1 MNCQKFES
9 IVSELARSQIMEV
22 DDRGEAVA
30 HSGECASCR
39 LRLRNEEML
48 TRGLR
53 ALALETESAHAPNRI
68 EQQLLV
74 TFRERKVLQFA
85 SLAKSRRAYWLTAAA
100 AVLLIVASVAAVR
113 WRVEKPARPTTGQTA
128 IDNRKNVPEKL
139 IVDNSP
145 KPGTKNQKASATT
158 QKTKLAARNLMAKL
172 RPLDASKKAIALAA
186 NSIANERAKEIATEF
201 MPLGYLNAANFQD
214 GGQIVRVELPRS
226 AMASFGLPVNME
238 RYNERV
244 KADVLLGVDGVA
256 HAIRFVQ

>member
-22 DDRGEAVA
+22 ENRDEALA
-30 HSGECASCR
+30 HSGECALCR

-48 TRGLR
+48 SRGLR

-74 TFRERKVLQFA
+74 AFRGREVLHFD
-85 SLAKSRRAYWLTAAA
+85 SFTKSRRSYWLVAAA
-100 AVLLIVASVAAVR
+100 AVLLIVAGVAAVR
-113 WRVEKPARPTTGQTA
+113 WRIEKPERQTTGQTA
-128 IDNRKNVPEKL
+128 GNTRKNVPENL
-139 IVDNSP
+139 VGDDSP
-145 KPGTKNQKASATT
+145 KPGPENQKGPATAR
-158 QKTKLAARNLMAKL
+158 KPKRNARNVMAKL
-172 RPLDASKKAIALAA
+172 RPLDASGKTTAPAA
-186 NSIANERAKEIATEF
+186 NSIATGSAREIATEF
-201 MPLGYLNAANFQD
+201 MPLGYLNAVIFQD
-214 GGQIVRVELPRS
+214 GGQIVRVQLPRS

-256 HAIRFVQ
+256 QAIRFVQ

>member
-22 DDRGEAVA
+22 ENRGEALA
-30 HSGECASCR
+30 HSGDCAPCR

-68 EQQLLV
+68 EQQLLM
-74 TFRERKVLQFA
+74 TFRERKVLHFVA
-85 SLAKSRRAYWLTAAA
+85 LTKSRRPYWLAAAA

-113 WRVEKPARPTTGQTA
+113 WRIEKPARQTTGQAAGET
-128 IDNRKNVPEKL
+128 RKNVPEKL
-139 IVDNSP
+139 VGDDSP
-145 KPGTKNQKASATT
+145 RPLPENQRAPAIAHRPK
-158 QKTKLAARNLMAKL
+158 RNVRNVMAKL
-172 RPLDASKKAIALAA
+172 RPLDASGKTAALAA
-186 NSIANERAKEIATEF
+186 NSTANESPREIATEF
-201 MPLGYLNAANFQD
+201 MPLGYLNAVIFQD
-214 GGQIVRVELPRS
+214 GGQIVRVQLPRS

-256 HAIRFVQ
+256 QAIRFVQ

>member
-1 MNCQKFES
+1 
-9 IVSELARSQIMEV
+9 
-22 DDRGEAVA
+22 
-30 HSGECASCR
+30 
-39 LRLRNEEML
+39 ML

-53 ALALETESAHAPNRI
+53 ALALETEAAHAPNQV

-74 TFRERKVLQFA
+74 AFRERKVLQFA
-85 SLAKSRRAYWLTAAA
+85 SLTKSRRPYWLTAAA

-113 WRVEKPARPTTGQTA
+113 WSVEKPARQTTGLTA
-128 IDNRKNVPEKL
+128 INTDLPKKSVIDDL
-139 IVDNSP
+139 P
-145 KPGTKNQKASATT
+145 KPGTENQKASATT
-158 QKTKLAARNLMAKL
+158 HKPKRDARKLTAKL
-172 RPLDASKKAIALAA
+172 RPLDDSSKTNALTA
-186 NSIANERAKEIATEF
+186 NSTANERAKEIATEF

>member
-22 DDRGEAVA
+22 ANRGEALA
-30 HSGECASCR
+30 HSSECASCR

-53 ALALETESAHAPNRI
+53 ALALETESARAPNRI

-74 TFRERKVLQFA
+74 AFRERKVLHFA
-85 SLAKSRRAYWLTAAA
+85 SLTKSRRPYWLAAAA

-113 WRVEKPARPTTGQTA
+113 WRTEKPATQTTGQTA
-128 IDNRKNVPEKL
+128 GDNRKSVPEKL
-139 IVDNSP
+139 VGDDSP
-145 KPGTKNQKASATT
+145 KPAPENQKAPA
-158 QKTKLAARNLMAKL
+158 LAPKPKRNARNVIAKL
-172 RPLDASKKAIALAA
+172 RPLDASGKTTELAA
-186 NSIANERAKEIATEF
+186 NSMANESAREIATEF
-201 MPLGYLNAANFQD
+201 IPLGYLNAVIFQD
-214 GGQIVRVELPRS
+214 GGQIVRVQLPRS

-256 HAIRFVQ
+256 QAIRFVQ

>member
-22 DDRGEAVA
+22 DNRVEALA

-53 ALALETESAHAPNRI
+53 ALALETESANAPNQI
-68 EQQLLV
+68 EQQVLV
-74 TFRERKVLQFA
+74 AFRERKVLQFA
-85 SLAKSRRAYWLTAAA
+85 ALTKSRRPYWLTAAA

-113 WRVEKPARPTTGQTA
+113 WRVEKPATQTTGQTA
-128 IDNRKNVPEKL
+128 SDTSKNVPEKL
-139 IVDNSP
+139 VGDDSP
-145 KPGTKNQKASATT
+145 KPGTKNQKASATAH
-158 QKTKLAARNLMAKL
+158 KPNRDARNLMAKL
-172 RPLDASKKAIALAA
+172 RPLDAYRKTTALAA
-186 NSIANERAKEIATEF
+186 NSMANERAREIATEF

-226 AMASFGLPVNME
+226 AMANFGLPVNMD

>member
-1 MNCQKFES
+1 MNCQKFEN
-9 IVSELARSQIMEV
+9 IVSELARGQAMEV
-22 DDRGEAVA
+22 ENRAEALA
-30 HSGECASCR
+30 HSGECALCR

-74 TFRERKVLQFA
+74 AFRERKVLHFVTLT
-85 SLAKSRRAYWLTAAA
+85 SSRRRYWLGAAA

-113 WRVEKPARPTTGQTA
+113 WRIEKPARPTTDQTA
-128 IDNRKNVPEKL
+128 DVTRNNVPEKL
-139 IVDNSP
+139 VGDDST
-145 KPGTKNQKASATT
+145 KPAPENQKASA
-158 QKTKLAARNLMAKL
+158 LAHKRTRNARNVMAKL
-172 RPLDASKKAIALAA
+172 RPLDVSGKTTALAA
-186 NSIANERAKEIATEF
+186 NSMANESPREIATEF
-201 MPLGYLNAANFQD
+201 MPLGYLNAVIFQD
-214 GGQIVRVELPRS
+214 GGQIVRVQLPRS

-256 HAIRFVQ
+256 QAIRFVQ